1 MIIFKSPLGMVA
13 QCAGCNNYPVWASL
27 IIGAMGGAV
36 FHGVHWLEMKARMDD
51 PLDAV
56 PVHFGGGVL
65 GVICGPIFKVCL
77 DIFFP
82 NA

>member
-1 MIIFKSPLGMVA
+1 MEYTGKDYWKLKNGKFYKKNDFSFSKKSR
-13 QCAGCNNYPVWASL
+13 
-27 IIGAMGGAV
+27 
-36 FHGVHWLEMKARMDD
+36 LEMKARMDD

-77 DIFFP
+77 GIFFP
-82 NA
+82 KYMTYLVILCKA

>member
-1 MIIFKSPLGMVA
+1 
-13 QCAGCNNYPVWASL
+13 
-27 IIGAMGGAV
+27 
-36 FHGVHWLEMKARMDD
+36 MKARMDD

-82 NA
+82 NAWLKTSFCTIFSYVILGWYHDNFSMKIK

>member
-1 MIIFKSPLGMVA
+1 MKNSKIYKKINFLFSKKSR
-13 QCAGCNNYPVWASL
+13 
-27 IIGAMGGAV
+27 
-36 FHGVHWLEMKARMDD
+36 LEMKARMDD

-77 DIFFP
+77 DNFFSQMHDIVTL
-82 NA
+82 

>member
-1 MIIFKSPLGMVA
+1 
-13 QCAGCNNYPVWASL
+13 
-27 IIGAMGGAV
+27 
-36 FHGVHWLEMKARMDD
+36 MKARMDD

-77 DIFFP
+77 KP
-82 NA
+82 NCFKKQSSSSSFLLT

>member
-1 MIIFKSPLGMVA
+1 MVKIIENKDKKLCSKIYKKKLNFSFSKKSR
-13 QCAGCNNYPVWASL
+13 
-27 IIGAMGGAV
+27 
-36 FHGVHWLEMKARMDD
+36 LEMKARMDD

>member
-1 MIIFKSPLGMVA
+1 
-13 QCAGCNNYPVWASL
+13 
-27 IIGAMGGAV
+27 
-36 FHGVHWLEMKARMDD
+36 MKARMDD

-77 DIFFP
+77 AIFFP
-82 NA
+82 KYMTYLVILCKA